1 MSAAPGPSPASGPAR
16 LPQRP
21 IGSRLSTGHLAT
33 IISGLLAAA
42 LSYAVLRGGSN
53 IEVAVA
59 ATNLQSRQT
68 ITEESFRFESMRL
81 PSSAAKGFV
90 TRKDAAAYR
99 GGSVLVS
106 VPKGGLIASS
116 MLAPRTKATVREV
129 PVPVEAIPQGLAV
142 GDLVDIGWP
151 NSKDKVPLIFG
162 AKVTWIDP
170 KPLSPSISVA
180 LDYHDAT
187 RYLTASGTGKLR
199 IAILR
204 EADAPATAPTGVG
217 SPGGP

>member
-1 MSAAPGPSPASGPAR
+1 MSAAPDPSIPQGAAR

-21 IGSRLSTGHLAT
+21 IGGRLSTGHLAT
-33 IISGLLAAA
+33 IIAGVLAAV
-42 LSYAVLRGGSN
+42 LSYTVLRGGSN
-53 IEVAVA
+53 VEVAVA
-59 ATNLQSRQT
+59 ARDLRSRET
-68 ITEESFRFESMRL
+68 ITGDSFGFQSMRL
-81 PSSAAKGFV
+81 PSSAARGFV
-90 TRKDAAAYR
+90 TRKSAAAYR
-99 GGSVLVS
+99 GGAVLVP

-116 MLAPRTKATVREV
+116 MLASKSKATVREV
-129 PVPVEAIPQGLAV
+129 PVPVEAIPQGLQI

-151 NSKDKVPLIFG
+151 NSRDRVPLIFG

-180 LDYHDAT
+180 LDYQDAT

-204 EADAPATAPTGVG
+204 DAGGGAPRPGG
-217 SPGGP
+217 SP